1 MSEIIE
7 EVIEEVVG
15 VVAPVPRVQ
24 KVRHTDG
31 CVTETS
37 LLALTKCQKWEATIK
52 SDMGKEVRTFFL
64 FNLEQL
70 DKKEMYLQKVLID
83 KITGTIYDFA
93 TGVCLSSTRLKILRK
108 KKKLEPKKK
117 VEKKVEEKVEV
128 RARRLSKYLEQN
140 PLFPLMP

>member
-7 EVIEEVVG
+7 EEVSE
-15 VVAPVPRVQ
+15 VVAPVLKVPKVH

-37 LLALTKCQKWEATIK
+37 LLALTKCQKWEATIL

-70 DKKEMYLQKVLID
+70 DKEEVYRQKVLID

-93 TGVCLSSTRLKILRK
+93 TGVCLSSMRLKILRK
-108 KKKLEPKKK
+108 KRKLEPKKPEPKKK
-117 VEKKVEEKVEV
+117 VEEKKDD
-128 RARRLSKYLEQN
+128 
-140 PLFPLMP
+140 

>member
-1 MSEIIE
+1 MS
-7 EVIEEVVG
+7 EVIEEVDE
-15 VVAPVPRVQ
+15 VVAPVHKVLKVPKVH

-37 LLALTKCQKWEATIK
+37 LLDLTKCQKWEATIL

-70 DKKEMYLQKVLID
+70 DKEEVYKQKVLID

-108 KKKLEPKKK
+108 KRKLEPKKIVEPKKK
-117 VEKKVEEKVEV
+117 VEEK
-128 RARRLSKYLEQN
+128 
-140 PLFPLMP
+140 P

>member
-1 MSEIIE
+1 MS
-7 EVIEEVVG
+7 EVIEEVDE
-15 VVAPVPRVQ
+15 VVAPVLKVLKVPKVH

-37 LLALTKCQKWEATIK
+37 LLALTKCQKWEATIL

-70 DKKEMYLQKVLID
+70 DKEEVYKQKVLID

-108 KKKLEPKKK
+108 KRKLEPKKIVEPKKK
-117 VEKKVEEKVEV
+117 VEEK
-128 RARRLSKYLEQN
+128 
-140 PLFPLMP
+140 P